1 MPLCVKHKLVED
13 FETIKEFWAK
23 YGEDLQPEAEK
34 FKQKPEVI
42 EQPDYLL
49 YVSQREYATIDLC
62 KGPVTR
68 IGSDEAT
75 TCHIIVLHCPGTGK
89 VSLAHIDGSKV
100 GVGVKFMVEEMK
112 KQCKDFSHS
121 LDLYMAGGFI
131 DERGI
136 SHDNTMKLL
145 REFMKQDCQI
155 ELQLACVS
163 EMNDVV
169 REGNHWPVVSGVG
182 VKMDGNS
189 FHIYR
194 ATFPEKVPD
203 ITLRGARLTVDMM
216 MRRVY
221 DTETDRLIVGPYNFY
236 EHMLKTDDDSR
247 DLTDGEI
254 RRGFSTSPL
263 VERPEFVQMI
273 KDHYKYLADH
283 LKLQITPSLPI
294 GYVMNHGKWIP
305 CTN

>member
-145 REFMKQDCQI
+145 Q
-155 ELQLACVS
+155 
-163 EMNDVV
+163 MNDVV